1 MDKYYKNFVY
11 LFTNPERSFK
21 KFNKDGLKKSFQIT
35 MTTLITITILQ
46 YLILIIS
53 GDTTGII
60 TISEIVS
67 LLPFYITF
75 SAILAITT
83 IVLTAILSAF
93 CAKTFFKGKNNWKQ
107 TLTLLNYV
115 VLISYAFVI
124 PMQLFAYL
132 PGASII
138 ISITAFV
145 SLILSL
151 RAAGL
156 AVSKMN
162 KITKLQGLLIYFS
175 INLII
180 SLPITYALEYAL
192 SIIA

>member
-1 MDKYYKNFVY
+1 MDKYYKNFAY
-11 LFTNPERSFK
+11 LFTNPEKSFK
-21 KFNKDGLKKSFQIT
+21 KFNKDGLKKSFQII

-53 GDTTGII
+53 GETAGII
-60 TISEIVS
+60 TIPEIIS
-67 LLPFYITF
+67 LLPVYIVF
-75 SAILAITT
+75 SALLAIIT
-83 IVLTAILSAF
+83 IILTAILCSF

-115 VLISYAFVI
+115 ALISYAFVI
-124 PMQLFAYL
+124 PMQICAYF
-132 PGASII
+132 PGATITI
-138 ISITAFV
+138 PLISFV

-156 AVSKMN
+156 AVSKTN
-162 KITKLQGLLIYFS
+162 KTTKLQGLLIYFF

-180 SLPITYALEYAL
+180 SLPITFALEYAL
-192 SIIA
+192 LTLA